1 MHMQPINVL
10 EYATYNRIAAAYR
23 VYHFRLDMYTCYDV
37 FKLIIG
43 IIIFAL
49 VKMMMMMTM
58 N

>member
-1 MHMQPINVL
+1 MQPINVL